1 MYMAVNFTDLGAM
14 MFFAPKDGLIASILV
29 IALSL
34 EGVRRTTGW
43 ALVIIVVVFILYGL
57 FGDHIP
63 GVMQA
68 RPSQAAQLAFYL
80 GFDSNAILGTPIMVA
95 FTIVI
100 AFVIFGALLQATGGS
115 NFFTDLALAMMGR
128 YRGGSAKIAVVGS
141 ALFGSISGSAVANVV
156 ATGVVTIPMMKR
168 GGYPPHQAAAI
179 EAVASTG
186 GSLMPPVIGVAA
198 FVMAEFLQVSYGAVM
213 LAALIPAV
221 LYYTVLFI
229 VADLEAARAGITRV
243 EEELIP
249 RAAQVLRAGWFFPI
263 PFVVLIYA
271 LFGLNLRAEEAALW
285 ASASL
290 IVLSMAFGYKGERLS
305 VRALFDSLRQAG
317 EGVLDIVMIC
327 CGAGVVIGIL
337 AVSGLGFGMTLT
349 LVTIAGKSLIVL
361 LLLCAIVSIILGM
374 GMPTIGVYVLLAA
387 LVAPAMVE
395 AGVTPMAA
403 HMFVLYFGMM
413 SFITPPVAVAAFAAA
428 SIAKADPFR
437 RVSPRCGSDGSRN
450 RAVPLCVLAV
460 PYHGR
465 HVARS
470 CSTRD
475 GARLHLADFGRRGR
489 LRAANDGVGRARALY
504 RGRRDD
510 ADPHG
515 PVRLGDL
522 GGALG
527 RARFGAAGDPGGPVA
542 APAPRGKD
550 RRRLGAHRPTKK
562 AARRPPVSF
571 RCDGDQRAMLATS
584 AAKSDA
590 SAFST
595 PSPSSKRTKPF
606 NMTGAP
612 AAFEASWTTW
622 SRSSRMWR
630 GRGLIDQGDFLEIGL
645 EADLDHLVDDVR
657 GLAGGLLAQHVLL
670 ALQHGG
676 SRPRGVERQRRGGRD
691 MHARSGGRAI
701 PSPRPCPRLQ
711 RDQHADLAEAVGDGV
726 VHIGADD
733 ARTDTSS
740 EAARRSVM
748 FSPIVAMRWRWPSV
762 DRARRRDR
770 RGLQR
775 LDVGADERH
784 VGDAA
789 RERLEA
795 SLRATKSVS
804 ELTSTATPRAR
815 AATPTR
821 PSAAARPDFLAAVA
835 RPFVRSQS
843 MAASMSPPVSVS
855 AFLQSIMPAPVFS
868 RRSFTIAAVMSAM
881 HLLLFGRVPV
891 RVADGGLVDNG
902 FTNACGRPIL
912 ASLAATLR
920 TGSGSDQAAIQGP
933 GLVYLAV
940 AGDAAVELELGD
952 RSSRRPPA
960 SSRRSASSG
969 RCRRRSAS

>member
-1 MYMAVNFTDLGAM
+1 MIEETNAGAAPDARPAWLVYLTSILSVLLVLGAVAYATDLYGKLGLVIYAEQFVAGMLAIAFLLLFLVIPVHGGRRRSAPPVYDVVLGLLGFGAAMYMAVNFTDLGAM

-57 FGDHIP
+57 FGDRIP

-68 RPSQAAQLAFYL
+68 RPTQAAQLAFYL

-186 GSLMPPVIGVAA
+186 GSLMPPVMGAAA

-437 RVSPRCGSDGSRN
+437 TGFTSMQFGWIAYIVPFLFAYSPSLIMDGPWHRILLDAST
-450 RAVPLCVLAV
+450 ALASIWLISAGV
-460 PYHGR
+460 VG
-465 HVARS
+465 
-470 CSTRD
+470 
-475 GARLHLADFGRRGR
+475 FG
-489 LRAANDGVGRARALY
+489 LRKMGWGERALFI
-504 RGRRDD
+504 
-510 ADPHG
+510 
-515 PVRLGDL
+515 L
-522 GGALG
+522 GGVMMLI
-527 RARFGAAGDPGGPVA
+527 
-542 APAPRGKD
+542 
-550 RRRLGAHRPTKK
+550 PTGLF
-562 AARRPPVSF
+562 P
-571 RCDGDQRAMLATS
+571 S
-584 AAKSDA
+584 AIWV
-590 SAFST
+590 T
-595 PSPSSKRTKPF
+595 
-606 NMTGAP
+606 
-612 AAFEASWTTW
+612 
-622 SRSSRMWR
+622 
-630 GRGLIDQGDFLEIGL
+630 
-645 EADLDHLVDDVR
+645 
-657 GLAGGLLAQHVLL
+657 LAGVAVSALLLAREILL
-670 ALQHGG
+670 
-676 SRPRGVERQRRGGRD
+676 RRQRR
-691 MHARSGGRAI
+691 
-701 PSPRPCPRLQ
+701 
-711 RDQHADLAEAVGDGV
+711 AEK
-726 VHIGADD
+726 I
-733 ARTDTSS
+733 
-740 EAARRSVM
+740 
-748 FSPIVAMRWRWPSV
+748 
-762 DRARRRDR
+762 
-770 RGLQR
+770 
-775 LDVGADERH
+775 
-784 VGDAA
+784 
-789 RERLEA
+789 
-795 SLRATKSVS
+795 
-804 ELTSTATPRAR
+804 
-815 AATPTR
+815 
-821 PSAAARPDFLAAVA
+821 AAA
-835 RPFVRSQS
+835 
-843 MAASMSPPVSVS
+843 
-855 AFLQSIMPAPVFS
+855 
-868 RRSFTIAAVMSAM
+868 
-881 HLLLFGRVPV
+881 
-891 RVADGGLVDNG
+891 
-902 FTNACGRPIL
+902 
-912 ASLAATLR
+912 
-920 TGSGSDQAAIQGP
+920 
-933 GLVYLAV
+933 
-940 AGDAAVELELGD
+940 
-952 RSSRRPPA
+952 
-960 SSRRSASSG
+960 
-969 RCRRRSAS
+969 